1 MQEIEIKGKR
11 RLVSD
16 ETKGDPKVEFLI
28 NTPNHKQ
35 WTLPDGY
42 HRVNSVIYGN
52 DCRMTVIQP
61 DYQPKE
67 SYTVKLDHP
76 EWEFLCDLFVQ
87 KANRKYKK
95 ELHTPR
101 GEALAKFRR
110 LYS

>member
-1 MQEIEIKGKR
+1 MYEMEIKGKR

-28 NTPNHKQ
+28 NTPSHKQ

-42 HRVNSVIYGN
+42 HRINSVIYGN
-52 DCRMTVIQP
+52 DCRISVIRP
-61 DYQPKE
+61 DYHSKE
-67 SYTVKLDHP
+67 TFTVKLDHP
-76 EWEFLCDLFVQ
+76 EWEYLCDLFIQ
-87 KANRKYKK
+87 KANQRYKR

-110 LYS
+110 SY